1 VAFPGTYNFAY
12 YRGDTLEFRAFP
24 KDSSGSSFSLD
35 GYSAAF
41 TISTERGDAG
51 AESQIECF
59 ALPIVA
65 PDVSS
70 ILCVIRPEDG
80 LALVAGQTYVYDVE
94 ISKDDDP
101 YNRIYTIIT
110 GSITVTDHITG
121 AGEEIEPEEPEEPE
135 EES

>member
-1 VAFPGTYNFAY
+1 LAFPGTYNFSY

-41 TISTERGDAG
+41 TISTQRGDAG
-51 AESQIECF
+51 AESQIECL
-59 ALPIVA
+59 AIPVVA

-70 ILCVIRPEDG
+70 ILCVIEPENG
-80 LALVAGQTYVYDVE
+80 LALQAGQTYVYDVE

-110 GSITVTDHITG
+110 GSINVTDHITG
-121 AGEEIEPEEPEEPE
+121 AGVGAE

>member
-1 VAFPGTYNFAY
+1 VAFPGTYNFSY

-41 TISTERGDAG
+41 TISQQRGDQG
-51 AESQIECF
+51 AESQVECL
-59 ALPIVA
+59 AIPVVA

-70 ILCVIRPEDG
+70 VLCVITPEDG
-80 LALVAGQTYVYDVE
+80 LSLEAGVTYFYDVE
-94 ISKDDDP
+94 ISKTDDP
-101 YNRIYTIIT
+101 YNRVYTILT

-121 AGEEIEPEEPEEPE
+121 AGVGSE